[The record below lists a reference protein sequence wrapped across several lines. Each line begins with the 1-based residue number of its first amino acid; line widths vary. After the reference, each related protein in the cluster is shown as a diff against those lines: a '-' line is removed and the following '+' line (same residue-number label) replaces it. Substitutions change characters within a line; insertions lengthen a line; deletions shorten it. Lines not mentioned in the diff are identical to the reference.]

1 MRNGFKE
8 IKLAVLHIK
17 NDKFGPTPPPPKNVL
32 DSLSTLLWVG
42 IDRYI
47 LQSAE

>member
-17 NDKFGPTPPPPKNVL
+17 NDKFGPTPPPPEKCFRQPEYSIMSG
-32 DSLSTLLWVG
+32 D
-42 IDRYI
+42 
-47 LQSAE
+47 